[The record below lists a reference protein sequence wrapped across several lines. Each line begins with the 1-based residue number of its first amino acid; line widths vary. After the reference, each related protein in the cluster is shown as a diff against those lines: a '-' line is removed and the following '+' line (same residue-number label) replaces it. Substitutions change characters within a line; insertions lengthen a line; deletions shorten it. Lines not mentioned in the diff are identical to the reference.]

1 MGVAAGL
8 VALYGTAVGFA
19 VFWPTP
25 IDRDYRGSITRVLQL
40 LHKHGMPDWFGYAA
54 LELSANIALFIPLG
68 FLIFFLL
75 PRSRWWL
82 ALLVCPVLSIVI
94 EVIQGLAL
102 SQRFATVS
110 DVVANTLGG
119 LVGALVALALRR
131 VVNARDRRLL
141 VRSGVPVPRD

>member
-1 MGVAAGL
+1 
-8 VALYGTAVGFA
+8 
-19 VFWPTP
+19 
-25 IDRDYRGSITRVLQL
+25 
-40 LHKHGMPDWFGYAA
+40 MPDWFGYAA
-54 LELSANIALFIPLG
+54 LEFSANIALFVPLG

-82 ALLVCPVLSIVI
+82 ALLVCPALSIVI

-141 VRSGVPVPRD
+141 ARSGVLVPRD